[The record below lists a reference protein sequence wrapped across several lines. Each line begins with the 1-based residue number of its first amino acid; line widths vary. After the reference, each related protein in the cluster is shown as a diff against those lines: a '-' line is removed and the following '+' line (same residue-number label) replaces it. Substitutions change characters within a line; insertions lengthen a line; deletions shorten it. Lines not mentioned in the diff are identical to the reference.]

1 MTELNDHQKSA
12 ITEKLAVSVHKIWKY
27 SDECM
32 RERKWL
38 YILHQRDWKKDTLSL
53 KGSFPVA
60 SLFLRDAIACA
71 SDWIRVA
78 HDSKPRRF
86 VAEILSDST
95 ARDQLIARR
104 D

>member
-1 MTELNDHQKSA
+1 MYEGKEVTTFYTKGTGRKISYHLQLVYLDMEL
-12 ITEKLAVSVHKIWKY
+12 LP
-27 SDECM
+27 
-32 RERKWL
+32 
-38 YILHQRDWKKDTLSL
+38 
-53 KGSFPVA
+53 KGSFPLS

-78 HDSKPRRF
+78 HESKTRRF